1 MAEIVKI
8 NEQILEYYQ
17 NFDNQLF
24 GLHQRKVKTHQ
35 AIFQVKVFFGLG
47 RNKILKKELKLNFF
61 FCRKS

>member
-8 NEQILEYYQ
+8 NEQISEYYQ

-35 AIFQVKVFFGLG
+35 AIFQVRLHSINIFRVGF
-47 RNKILKKELKLNFF
+47 ILNLLI
-61 FCRKS
+61 